1 MSQLLRIYIGSHPD
15 HQGRMLAETLRQD
28 DLWLEMTHDYIQ
40 WLFPLAD
47 LSRASRHAPLL
58 DKVTVEAFAT
68 DEVLRQHMRAAFVR
82 MLRFYGL
89 KASPAGV
96 HKAESW
102 HERKAEWWATPLHS
116 PPQPSTH
123 QAQT

>member
-1 MSQLLRIYIGSHPD
+1 MNQLLPFYIGSHPD
-15 HQGRMLAETLRQD
+15 HQGLMLAEILRQD
-28 DLWLEMTHDYIQ
+28 ELWLETTHDYIQ

-58 DKVTVEAFAT
+58 DNATVEAFAT
-68 DEVLRQHMRAAFVR
+68 DEVLRQHMRAAYVR

-96 HKAESW
+96 HKG
-102 HERKAEWWATPLHS
+102 KN
-116 PPQPSTH
+116 
-123 QAQT
+123 